1 MKLDEYQAVAAKMA
15 TYPPGLAYTALGI
28 SGELGELVVA
38 VLAKSPNTTAEIS
51 DVLWYTSMLA
61 KDCGLTLSMVVG
73 RKTFPLK
80 IKEAERCWGMD
91 DILEEL
97 TIHVGRTCENVKK
110 TIRDDDGKLSKK
122 RQKAVK
128 LALRR
133 VIYLLADLTNNA
145 EWCAPLEECAK
156 MNIEKLAS
164 RQERGVVHGD
174 GDNR

>member
-1 MKLDEYQAVAAKMA
+1 MKLDEYQAEAAKTA
-15 TYPPGLAYTALGI
+15 IYPRGLAYTALGI

-38 VLAKSPNTTAEIS
+38 VLAKSTSATAEIS
-51 DVLWYTSMLA
+51 DVLWYVAMLA
-61 KDCGLTLSMVVG
+61 KDCGLTLSMVAG

-80 IKEAERCWGMD
+80 IKESERCWGLD

-97 TIHVGRTCENVKK
+97 TIHVGMACKNVKK

-122 RQKAVK
+122 RQKAIK

-133 VIYLLADLTNNA
+133 VLYLLADLTNNA

-156 MNIEKLAS
+156 MNIEKLTS
-164 RQERGVVHGD
+164 RQERGVLHGD
-174 GDNR
+174 GDTR